1 MASPAPTANEVV
13 TRTLMASRIKDLTSC
28 PCGSPGICGKKR
40 VGLGASARRAP
51 QRMQRQHRR
60 ASHWRPPTNKQEE
73 WAHRFPANAATHY
86 ADNRQHYQP
95 PQMSHE
101 VIEAR
106 QKLAEMGNA
115 SRQEAAQILS
125 SCVPPI
131 CPHCSS
137 SCCLADGLRG
147 CSRLAVV
154 WLFEYITV
162 RTFHLQLYGRL
173 LQHPEPDCLISN
185 DCSRWQR
192 RAEATR
198 GGGLGPADD
207 AVHTHTIA
215 SVQAWLTLFYC
226 LCSTVLTVLTVLL
239 QLRLSMGE
247 RVPCFKHADGTFHP
261 AHEDYYHK
269 RQGVE

>member
-1 MASPAPTANEVV
+1 MHPGGRNPGGGLPNLPGMEQVLRQPGSDE
-13 TRTLMASRIKDLTSC
+13 RTS
-28 PCGSPGICGKKR
+28 
-40 VGLGASARRAP
+40 
-51 QRMQRQHRR
+51 
-60 ASHWRPPTNKQEE
+60 SHWRPPTNKQDE

-86 ADNRQHYQP
+86 PDNRQHYQP

-215 SVQAWLTLFYC
+215 SFCSGLANTL
-226 LCSTVLTVLTVLL
+226 LL
-239 QLRLSMGE
+239 P
-247 RVPCFKHADGTFHP
+247 VFDCFDCFDCFA
-261 AHEDYYHK
+261 A
-269 RQGVE
+269 VEIVHGREGAMF